1 MIIFLAFA
9 SYVTGSLMML
19 FVIYRLGIRYAQL
32 REESKR
38 AVSQA
43 VADATV
49 KLSEKNRALAAT
61 YRLFEIILESRS
73 FNEMARNIANAIP
86 KHLGYETGVLAVIN
100 EKKKVLERV
109 AISETSGG
117 IAALKTL
124 EIPFSNIIIPL
135 SAKDNISIKAIETK
149 KTQYTSDLYDILRPA
164 LSKKNCEIVQK
175 EMGTKFSIINPLTA
189 RDKVIGILIV
199 TMSKSAQEL
208 TEYEREL
215 IHRFSEGVGIAL
227 DNARLVEEFKHST
240 NQLKRA
246 NTRFKELDRLKDE
259 FVYIASHELRTP
271 MTAIKNYLWLVLHK
285 DEAKLNGKIRGYLI
299 RAYVSTE
306 RLIKLVKDLLT
317 VSRIEGN
324 RLALLFQPV
333 DIYGLC
339 KSVRD
344 MLVINATQEK
354 IKLILKPREDVLKVS
369 ADRDRITEVL
379 QNLISNAI
387 KYTPPDGTVAIDI
400 EKKNHDAVVHFADT
414 GPGIAKTDIPRL
426 FQKFGRLDHS
436 YKKIGE
442 AGGTGLGLYISKQI
456 VEAHG
461 GKIWVESTVGKGST
475 FSFSLPLIEDKET
488 K

>member
-1 MIIFLAFA
+1 MILFLALA
-9 SYVTGSLMML
+9 SYVVGSILL
-19 FVIYRLGIRYAQL
+19 FFVIYRLLVRYEGL
-32 REESKR
+32 KEESKR
-38 AVSQA
+38 TVSQA

-73 FNEMARNIANAIP
+73 FEEMARNIANAIP

-100 EKKKVLERV
+100 DKKKVLERV

-124 EIPFSNIIIPL
+124 EIPFSNIVIPL

-149 KTQYTSDLYDILRPA
+149 KTQYTTDLYDILRPA
-164 LSKKNCEIVQK
+164 LSKKNCQIVQDS
-175 EMGTKFSIINPLTA
+175 MGTKFSIINPLSARGKIIGVFIISLSKTA
-189 RDKVIGILIV
+189 V
-199 TMSKSAQEL
+199 EL

-215 IHRFSEGVGIAL
+215 IHRFSEGVGIAI
-227 DNARLVEEFKHST
+227 DNARLVEEFKQST

-246 NTRFKELDRLKDE
+246 NIRLKELDKLKDE

-285 DEAKLNGKIRGYLI
+285 DEAKLPDKIRGYLI
-299 RAYVSTE
+299 RAYISTE

-324 RLALLFQPV
+324 RLALSFQPV

-339 KSVRD
+339 TSVRD

-354 IKLILKPREDVLKVS
+354 IKLVLKPRDDVLKVS

-379 QNLISNAI
+379 QNLISNAL
-387 KYTPPDGTVAIDI
+387 KYSPTGGTVEISV

-414 GPGIAKTDIPRL
+414 GPGIANTDIPRL

-436 YKKIGE
+436 YKKVGE

-475 FSFSLPLIEDKET
+475 FSFSLPLVEDK

>member
-1 MIIFLAFA
+1 MQTGTKKSIKLDYERLNDSLSRLEKIVLDTLDFDEVVQNVVDSLFYELGDLELGYRIVVLAL
-9 SYVTGSLMML
+9 VDENNQ
-19 FVIYRLGIRYAQL
+19 VL
-32 REESKR
+32 RRVS
-38 AVSQA
+38 VSQTKEA
-43 VADATV
+43 MEGV
-49 KLSEKNRALAAT
+49 SALPKP
-61 YRLFEIILESRS
+61 FHEID
-73 FNEMARNIANAIP
+73 
-86 KHLGYETGVLAVIN
+86 
-100 EKKKVLERV
+100 
-109 AISETSGG
+109 
-117 IAALKTL
+117 
-124 EIPFSNIIIPL
+124 IPL
-135 SAKDNISIKAIETK
+135 NAKDNYSIKVLKIKKPLVTHQWSNILTPPLKPEEANQLQESLNIKASMIYPLVVRRKAIGMMIFSMIKDES
-149 KTQYTSDLYDILRPA
+149 QV
-164 LSKKNCEIVQK
+164 SK
-175 EMGTKFSIINPLTA
+175 
-189 RDKVIGILIV
+189 
-199 TMSKSAQEL
+199 
-208 TEYEREL
+208 YEREL
-215 IHRFSEGVGIAL
+215 IRRFTDICAIAVQNSL
-227 DNARLVEEFKHST
+227 LYSKLQDST
-240 NQLKRA
+240 VKLKKA
-246 NTRFKELDRLKDE
+246 NTKLKELDKLKDE

-324 RLALLFQPV
+324 RLALSFQPV

-354 IKLILKPREDVLKVS
+354 VKLILKPREDVLKVS

-387 KYTPPDGTVAIDI
+387 KYTPPDGTVTMDI
-400 EKKNHDAVVHFADT
+400 EKKNRDAVVHFADT

-426 FQKFGRLDHS
+426 FQKFGRLEHS